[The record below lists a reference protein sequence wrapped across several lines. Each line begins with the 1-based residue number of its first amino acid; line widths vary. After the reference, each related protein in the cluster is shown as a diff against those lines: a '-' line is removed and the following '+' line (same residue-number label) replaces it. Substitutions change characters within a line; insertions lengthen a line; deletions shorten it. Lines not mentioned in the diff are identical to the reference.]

1 MTTTIGS
8 TRKTNLKSEFLKS
21 AVCFRFFQRKGQKN
35 MNRELSMD
43 KLRLFFLTASVSM
56 IALGSCMRTDAADG
70 KIRLFNDSGSIKREI
85 TGSSLFEKP
94 VMPGSNETAD
104 LIIQNG
110 LNKSIYYDV
119 RCSSDTA
126 NELYDALLLKI
137 SDEKGTILYNGLAK
151 DTAVSIGPQNSGKTK
166 RFTLE
171 LSLPK
176 SADQRIAGKKANFD
190 LQLTF
195 KSDAVSSGEGKPSEG
210 AGGSST
216 GNTGTTGGSTGSGG
230 SSGSGSTASGG
241 GTSSGNGSTSSGDLS
256 GGVSKP
262 GGNSRPGGH
271 GSSSGAGSGGTG
283 NKGYHTGTSSSGAS
297 EQNKNNGDSNG
308 VSEEGNIVTGSRF
321 DRNFIFEGGDSS
333 SGTNSAKHDYCISD
347 FFGNHSVS
355 GGGAEITYDK
365 PDITLTKGIDSG
377 SWEQDEEGFWR
388 YILNGG
394 SYIKSGFAFIKN
406 PYKNNSG
413 EYCWYFFD
421 DEGRLCIGWIK
432 RENDVWY
439 HSHEVSDGD
448 LGAIEAGWIKDSED
462 KAIYYTSEL
471 DAKMH
476 TGWIGF
482 RDKKNQPIDYYY
494 FASLKDTYRQ
504 NWFFNTA
511 AGRWLYDKL
520 GYRCYGSMF
529 KNEKTP
535 DGYRVGNDGRWIR

>member
-8 TRKTNLKSEFLKS
+8 TRKTNLKSELLKS

-35 MNRELSMD
+35 MNRELSMG
-43 KLRLFFLTASVSM
+43 KLRLFFLTASVSV

-70 KIRLFNDSGSIKREI
+70 RIRLFNDSGSIKREI

-104 LIIQNG
+104 LTILNG
-110 LNKSIYYDV
+110 LNKSVYYDV
-119 RCSSDTA
+119 RCSSDAA

-166 RFTLE
+166 KFTLE

-210 AGGSST
+210 AGGGST
-216 GNTGTTGGSTGSGG
+216 GNTGTIGGGTGSGD
-230 SSGSGSTASGG
+230 SSGSGGASSGG
-241 GTSSGNGSTSSGDLS
+241 GTSSGSNLS
-256 GGVSKP
+256 GEISK
-262 GGNSRPGGH
+262 PGGH
-271 GSSSGAGSGGTG
+271 GSSGTGSGGTG
-283 NKGYHTGTSSSGAS
+283 NKGYHTGTSSSGAAK
-297 EQNKNNGDSNG
+297 QDKNKGDSNG

-321 DRNFIFEGGDSS
+321 DRNFIFEAGDSS
-333 SGTNSAKHDYCISD
+333 SETNSAKHDYSISD
-347 FFGNHSVS
+347 FFGHHSVS
-355 GGGAEITYDK
+355 GGGAERSYDK

-388 YILNGG
+388 YVLKSGNH
-394 SYIKSGFAFIKN
+394 IKSGFAFIKN

-482 RDKKNQPIDYYY
+482 RNKKDQPIDYYY

-511 AGRWLYDKL
+511 AGRWLYDKW

>member
-35 MNRELSMD
+35 MNRELSMG
-43 KLRLFFLTASVSM
+43 KLRLFFLTASVSL

-70 KIRLFNDSGSIKREI
+70 RIRLFNDSGSIKREI

-104 LIIQNG
+104 LTIQNG
-110 LNKSIYYDV
+110 LNKSVYYDV
-119 RCSSDTA
+119 RCSADTA

-137 SDEKGTILYNGLAK
+137 SDENGTILYNGFAK

-166 RFTLE
+166 KFTLE

-176 SADQRIAGKKANFD
+176 TADEKIAGEKANFD
-190 LQLTF
+190 LQLNF

-210 AGGSST
+210 AGGGST
-216 GNTGTTGGSTGSGG
+216 GNTGSTGGSTGSSGG
-230 SSGSGSTASGG
+230 SSGSGGASSGG
-241 GTSSGNGSTSSGDLS
+241 GTSSGGNLS
-256 GGVSKP
+256 GGISKP
-262 GGNSRPGGH
+262 GGNSKPGGH
-271 GSSSGAGSGGTG
+271 ESSGTGSGGTG
-283 NKGYHTGTSSSGAS
+283 NKGYHTGTSSSAAGK
-297 EQNKNNGDSNG
+297 QDKNIGDSNG

-321 DRNFIFEGGDSS
+321 DRNFIFEAGDSS
-333 SGTNSAKHDYCISD
+333 SETNSAKHDYSISD
-347 FFGNHSVS
+347 FFGHHSVS
-355 GGGAEITYDK
+355 GGGAERSYDK

-388 YILNGG
+388 YVLNGG
-394 SYIKSGFAFIKN
+394 NHIKSGFAFIKN

-432 RENDVWY
+432 RENDIWY

-462 KAIYYTSEL
+462 KAIYYISEL

-482 RDKKNQPIDYYY
+482 RDKQDQPIDYYY

-529 KNEKTP
+529 RNEKTP
-535 DGYRVGNDGRWIR
+535 DGYRVGIDGRWIR

>member
-35 MNRELSMD
+35 MNRELSMG
-43 KLRLFFLTASVSM
+43 KLRLFFLTASVSL

-70 KIRLFNDSGSIKREI
+70 RIRLFNDSGSIKREI

-104 LIIQNG
+104 LTIQNG
-110 LNKSIYYDV
+110 LDKSVYYDV

-137 SDEKGTILYNGLAK
+137 SDENGTILYNGFAK

-166 RFTLE
+166 KLTLE

-176 SADQRIAGKKANFD
+176 SADEKIAGKKANFD
-190 LQLTF
+190 LQLSF
-195 KSDAVSSGEGKPSEG
+195 KSDVVSSGESKPSEG
-210 AGGSST
+210 ADGGST
-216 GNTGTTGGSTGSGG
+216 GNTGSTGGSTGSEG
-230 SSGSGSTASGG
+230 SSGSGGIASGG
-241 GTSSGNGSTSSGDLS
+241 VTSSGGDFSGEI
-256 GGVSKP
+256 SKP
-262 GGNSRPGGH
+262 GGNSKPGGH
-271 GSSSGAGSGGTG
+271 GSSGTGSGGTG
-283 NKGYHTGTSSSGAS
+283 NKGYHTGTSSSGAAN
-297 EQNKNNGDSNG
+297 QDKNIGDSNG

-321 DRNFIFEGGDSS
+321 DRNFISGASDSS
-333 SGTNSAKHDYCISD
+333 SETNSAKHDYSISD

-355 GGGAEITYDK
+355 GGGDERTYGK

-377 SWEQDEEGFWR
+377 SWEQDKEGFWR
-388 YILNGG
+388 YVLKGG
-394 SYIKSGFAFIKN
+394 NHIKSGFAFIKN

-482 RDKKNQPIDYYY
+482 RAKKDQPIDYYY

-529 KNEKTP
+529 KDEKTP

>member
-43 KLRLFFLTASVSM
+43 KLRLFFLTASVSL
-56 IALGSCMRTDAADG
+56 IALGSCMRTDAADR

-104 LIIQNG
+104 LTIQNG
-110 LNKSIYYDV
+110 LDKSVYYDV
-119 RCSSDTA
+119 RCSSDAA
-126 NELYDALLLKI
+126 NEFYDALLLKI
-137 SDEKGTILYNGLAK
+137 SDENGTILYNGLAK

-166 RFTLE
+166 NITLE

-176 SADQRIAGKKANFD
+176 SADEKIAGKKANFD
-190 LQLTF
+190 LQLSF
-195 KSDAVSSGEGKPSEG
+195 KSEAVSSGESKPSEG
-210 AGGSST
+210 ADVGSA
-216 GNTGTTGGSTGSGG
+216 GNTGSTGGSTGSSGG
-230 SSGSGSTASGG
+230 SSSSEGIASG
-241 GTSSGNGSTSSGDLS
+241 GSTSSGSNFS
-256 GGVSKP
+256 GGISKP
-262 GGNSRPGGH
+262 GGNSKPGGH
-271 GSSSGAGSGGTG
+271 GSSGTGSGGTG
-283 NKGYHTGTSSSGAS
+283 NKGYHTGTSSSGAAN
-297 EQNKNNGDSNG
+297 QDKNIGDSNG

-321 DRNFIFEGGDSS
+321 DRNFISGASDSS
-333 SGTNSAKHDYCISD
+333 PETNSAKHDYSISD
-347 FFGNHSVS
+347 FFGHHSAS
-355 GGGAEITYDK
+355 GGGAERIYGK

-377 SWEQDEEGFWR
+377 SWEQDKEGFWR
-388 YILNGG
+388 YVLKGG
-394 SYIKSGFAFIKN
+394 NHIKSGFAFIKN

-462 KAIYYTSEL
+462 KALYYTSEL

-482 RDKKNQPIDYYY
+482 RAKKDQPIDYYY

-529 KNEKTP
+529 KDEKTP